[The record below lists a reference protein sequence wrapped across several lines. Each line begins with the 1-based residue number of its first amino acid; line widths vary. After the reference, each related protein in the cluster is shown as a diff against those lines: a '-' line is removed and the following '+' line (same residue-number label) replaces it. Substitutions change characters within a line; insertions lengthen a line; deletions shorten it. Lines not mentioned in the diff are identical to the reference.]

1 MIVSFSSFS
10 LLAIPV
16 EIAASFAW
24 KKKRKE
30 KNMRMILDSSE
41 NLQKHWAQ
49 QTTGISN
56 SIHTAMGDYT
66 LSICEVTGI
75 QEELVGFKW
84 DNKQFSLKR
93 QNDIDLYNKSMWK
106 VLI

>member
-16 EIAASFAW
+16 EMAASFAW

-30 KNMRMILDSSE
+30 KNMRMILDSGE

-56 SIHTAMGDYT
+56 SIHNNGWLYT
-66 LSICEVTGI
+66 
-75 QEELVGFKW
+75 
-84 DNKQFSLKR
+84 
-93 QNDIDLYNKSMWK
+93 
-106 VLI
+106 